1 MKSIARLP
9 TFFKRICPANGARK
23 RPVSVPRA
31 SISRQERQEI
41 QKKKPSACL
50 VLGRGSLSTFSVCS
64 VKTSLGLKSQW
75 AQVARRLLDS
85 TLGTSK
91 LRLESLC
98 DPSGCAMPHEAATP
112 NEPSLEQYRDY
123 LRLLAS
129 QQFASHFRGKAD
141 LSGVV
146 QETLFEAHREI
157 DRGVRV
163 PAGDRLT
170 WLRTILANNL
180 ADHARRL
187 TAEKRDVGREVSLQ
201 KAIELSSQRL
211 EDWLAIE
218 MPPHAAMEQ
227 EEQLLSL
234 VAALA
239 RLPEDQRE
247 ALTLHYWSG
256 LTLMQ
261 IAEQLE
267 RSRDATAGL
276 IKRGLRQLRVNMGAK
291 RYISYGAEG
300 E

>member
-1 MKSIARLP
+1 M
-9 TFFKRICPANGARK
+9 
-23 RPVSVPRA
+23 PR
-31 SISRQERQEI
+31 
-41 QKKKPSACL
+41 
-50 VLGRGSLSTFSVCS
+50 
-64 VKTSLGLKSQW
+64 
-75 AQVARRLLDS
+75 
-85 TLGTSK
+85 
-91 LRLESLC
+91 
-98 DPSGCAMPHEAATP
+98 EAATP
-112 NEPSLEQYRDY
+112 NEHALEQYRDY

-129 QQFASHFRGKAD
+129 QQFGARFRGKVD

-146 QETLFEAHREI
+146 QETLFEAHREMV
-157 DRGVRV
+157 RGLRV
-163 PAGDRLT
+163 PAEERLA

-201 KAIELSSQRL
+201 RAIELSSQRL

-218 MPPHAAMEQ
+218 MPPHLAMEQ

-239 RLPEDQRE
+239 RLPEAQRE
-247 ALTLHYWSG
+247 AVTLHYWSG
-256 LTLMQ
+256 WTLVQ

-276 IKRGLRQLRVNMGAK
+276 IKRGLRQLRINMGAK
-291 RYISYGAEG
+291 RVNPDDAEA

>member
-1 MKSIARLP
+1 M
-9 TFFKRICPANGARK
+9 
-23 RPVSVPRA
+23 
-31 SISRQERQEI
+31 
-41 QKKKPSACL
+41 
-50 VLGRGSLSTFSVCS
+50 
-64 VKTSLGLKSQW
+64 
-75 AQVARRLLDS
+75 
-85 TLGTSK
+85 
-91 LRLESLC
+91 
-98 DPSGCAMPHEAATP
+98 
-112 NEPSLEQYRDY
+112 
-123 LRLLAS
+123 
-129 QQFASHFRGKAD
+129 
-141 LSGVV
+141 V

-157 DRGVRV
+157 VRGVRV
-163 PAGDRLT
+163 PAEERRA

-201 KAIELSSQRL
+201 RGIELSSQRL

-218 MPPHAAMEQ
+218 MPPHLAMEQ

-261 IAEQLE
+261 IAEQLG

-291 RYISYGAEG
+291 RYISYGGEG

>member
-1 MKSIARLP
+1 MTR
-9 TFFKRICPANGARK
+9 
-23 RPVSVPRA
+23 
-31 SISRQERQEI
+31 
-41 QKKKPSACL
+41 
-50 VLGRGSLSTFSVCS
+50 
-64 VKTSLGLKSQW
+64 
-75 AQVARRLLDS
+75 
-85 TLGTSK
+85 
-91 LRLESLC
+91 
-98 DPSGCAMPHEAATP
+98 EATTP
-112 NEPSLEQYRDY
+112 NERALEQYRDY

-129 QQFASHFRGKAD
+129 HQFGSRFRGKVD

-146 QETLFEAHREI
+146 QETLFEAHREL
-157 DRGVRV
+157 DRGLRV
-163 PAGDRLT
+163 PAEERLT

-187 TAEKRDVGREVSLQ
+187 TAEKRDVGREVALHR
-201 KAIELSSQRL
+201 AIELSSQRL

-218 MPPHAAMEQ
+218 MPPDLAMEQ

-239 RLPEDQRE
+239 RLPEAQRE

-256 LTLMQ
+256 LTLVQ

-276 IKRGLRQLRVNMGAK
+276 IKRGLRQLRINMGAK
-291 RYISYGAEG
+291 RGIQDIAEG